1 MASSHTP
8 LRYDLEVG
16 ANGRLEVAVP
26 LPVGSHVTVFI
37 VEKSTEDFTD
47 LVAAAESSTSFWDH
61 PFDDEDWNAA

>member
-1 MASSHTP
+1 MASSDPP

-26 LPVGSHVTVFI
+26 LPVGSHVTVFV
-37 VEKSTEDFTD
+37 VEKPSEDFAD
-47 LVAAAESSTSFWDH
+47 LVAAAESSTAFWDH